1 MRDEALSAHHQQHI
15 KSGALGV
22 FLAVAKDGKTPPGS
36 ILVVEELDRRS
47 RANLMV
53 ALAQLIEI
61 VSVGLIVVT
70 ALDGQAHDSESIKK
84 DPSKLLISLSITI
97 RAQTEN

>member
-1 MRDEALSAHHQQHI
+1 MWDEALSAHQQEHI

-22 FLAVAKDGKTPPGS
+22 FLAVVRDGKTPLGS

-47 RANLMV
+47 RATLMV
-53 ALAQLIEI
+53 ALTQLVEI
-61 VSVGLIVVT
+61 VSAGLTVVT
-70 ALDGQAHDSESIKK
+70 ALDGQAHDSESFKK
-84 DPSKLLISLSITI
+84 DPSQLLISVATTI

>member
-1 MRDEALSAHHQQHI
+1 MRDEALSAHHQEHI

-22 FLAVAKDGKTPPGS
+22 FLAVVRDGKTPPGS

-47 RANLMV
+47 RATLMV
-53 ALAQLIEI
+53 ALTQLVEI
-61 VSVGLIVVT
+61 VSAGLTVVT
-70 ALDGQAHDSESIKK
+70 ALDGQAHDSESFKK